1 VRSLLRVY
9 HAEALGSVIGEP
21 MAAVFLRTSYVTTPS
36 AWQELARDVLA
47 NRVEQ
52 LLNAAYAR
60 RNWSMAQSDDP
71 TPMLPFLFDFEWV
84 GRAPSP
90 PLDDDDSERGP
101 LILPGAG
108 AHAAVIEGAIDEL
121 LRILDAERPG
131 IDARCYDR
139 AFEVFRI
146 DDDDSWHLI
155 RHEDRS
161 ALFTGLFGTQA

>member
-1 VRSLLRVY
+1 MHSLLRVY
-9 HAEALGSVIGEP
+9 HAEALGSVIDNP
-21 MAAVFLRTSYVTTPS
+21 KAAFFLRTSYVTAPP
-36 AWQELARDVLA
+36 AWPELAREALA

-71 TPMLPFLFDFEWV
+71 APMLPFLFDFEWV
-84 GRAPSP
+84 GRAPSL
-90 PLDDDDSERGP
+90 PLDDDDSEGGP

-108 AHAAVIEGAIDEL
+108 AHSAVIEGAIDEL
-121 LRILDAERPG
+121 LGILDAERPG

-146 DDDDSWHLI
+146 DDDGSWHLI

-161 ALFTGLFGTQA
+161 ALFNGLFGTQA